1 MSSSVSCREEAEN
14 HCWESFSTTRDFC
27 LMVISL
33 VWLCRSCNLFLRKEY
48 AYPQITP
55 FVDEESMRKL
65 AAVSRPIFNSIVLRH
80 SSSNTPQTQQ
90 KKLWV
95 RPVMLA
101 VIAWLDPASFLDIS
115 PLHDHMIDYACH
127 MRHSLR
133 EKWLTSWFLRLAI
146 SLFVQLL
153 YQHSN
158 KLYKA
163 LFPYFFG
170 TEEYSSRTST
180 IH

>member
-1 MSSSVSCREEAEN
+1 
-14 HCWESFSTTRDFC
+14 
-27 LMVISL
+27 MVISL

-48 AYPQITP
+48 AYTQITP

-65 AAVSRPIFNSIVLRH
+65 AAVSRLIFNSTVLRH

-95 RPVMLA
+95 RQVMLA
-101 VIAWLDPASFLDIS
+101 VIACLDPASFLDVS

-127 MRHSLR
+127 MSHSLR

-158 KLYKA
+158 KLYKV

-170 TEEYSSRTST
+170 TEEYSSHTST